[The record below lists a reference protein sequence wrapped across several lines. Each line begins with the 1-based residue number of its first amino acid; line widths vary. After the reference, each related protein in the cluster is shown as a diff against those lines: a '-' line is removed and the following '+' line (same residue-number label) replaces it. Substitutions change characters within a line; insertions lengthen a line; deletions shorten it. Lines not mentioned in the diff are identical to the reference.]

1 MFHTF
6 MTLETVL
13 SFKIPEAIFALM
25 PRSFNVSLS
34 VFLHVVLPLV
44 CVATLDTDEIPLG
57 SSLEQ
62 SLRVEAT
69 GNAPNWKYQ
78 NINNKT

>member
-6 MTLETVL
+6 MTLQTVL

-25 PRSFNVSLS
+25 ARSFYVSLN
-34 VFLHVVLPLV
+34 VFLHVVLPLIYI
-44 CVATLDTDEIPLG
+44 ATLDTDEVPLG

-69 GNAPNWKYQ
+69 
-78 NINNKT
+78 